1 MQICFRFGL
10 LELLNEWV
18 NVLNSPL
25 HIGHARGGNCYAAR
39 TEDLECGFG
48 IFAFVGDTGMKL
60 GLIAEKNK
68 QNCYWILQ
76 EMEWFFVAS
85 YLVTDKNK
93 VTERDVDNDI
103 PH

>member
-18 NVLNSPL
+18 NVLNCPL

-60 GLIAEKNK
+60 GLIAEKKMDTIVIGFYRKWNGSLLHHM
-68 QNCYWILQ
+68 YR
-76 EMEWFFVAS
+76 V
-85 YLVTDKNK
+85 
-93 VTERDVDNDI
+93 
-103 PH
+103 